1 MKLTDIIELAKQGYK
16 PNEIKELIELSNE
29 TEANQRNTSPDEGN
43 AQKTPENDQEQVAPE
58 GAGTEDPKAQDADAA
73 PDYRSLYEAE
83 KEKNSTLQKMLKKVD
98 ISGSDEIN
106 DVDIFADA
114 VKNFM

>member
-1 MKLTDIIELAKQGYK
+1 MKFGDILDLAKQGYK
-16 PNEIKELIELSNE
+16 PSDIKELLELSKAVEEKDTADPAEDKEQKNSE
-29 TEANQRNTSPDEGN
+29 KDQDQDSSEGDTPKESKAEDKDEAI
-43 AQKTPENDQEQVAPE
+43 
-58 GAGTEDPKAQDADAA
+58 
-73 PDYRSLYEAE
+73 DYRSLYEAE